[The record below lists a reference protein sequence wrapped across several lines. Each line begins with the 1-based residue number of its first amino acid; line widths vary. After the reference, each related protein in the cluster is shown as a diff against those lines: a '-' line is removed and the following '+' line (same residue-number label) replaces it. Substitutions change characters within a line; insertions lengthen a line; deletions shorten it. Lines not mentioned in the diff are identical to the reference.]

1 MSCSASALAA
11 AMAAPPWQAHD
22 RQAVQTARTR
32 HVHAARGRGP
42 RLRGHGGPAAC
53 PGRRDGRAARALRA
67 RGAGELFHVDL
78 RKVARE
84 PENGGWRARGHS
96 LQLHGPG
103 PGLPQGARH
112 HRGARDGR
120 HDPAH
125 RYGALNA
132 VLGGVRHHMARV
144 HPSLQPPA
152 ERQGRADEP
161 HAGAG
166 MAVREALTPSIDR
179 YNWDRSHGACGKPT
193 PMPRIVG
200 KKQRLG
206 TAPSSQNA

>member
-1 MSCSASALAA
+1 MTDRPCRPRALVMFTPPEAEDLVCEDAA
-11 AMAAPPWQAHD
+11 DLLLA
-22 RQAVQTARTR
+22 
-32 HVHAARGRGP
+32 
-42 RLRGHGGPAAC
+42 
-53 PGRRDGRAARALRA
+53 RAAVTGVRPLALQA
-67 RGAGELFHVDL
+67 RGAGELFPVDL
-78 RKVARE
+78 RKVAGE
-84 PENGGWRARGHS
+84 LEDGGWRAQGHS

-103 PGLPQGARH
+103 PGLPQGAR
-112 HRGARDGR
+112 RRCGARDGR
-120 HDPAH
+120 QRPTY

-132 VLGGVRHHMARV
+132 VLGGVRHHRAQV

-166 MAVREALTPSIDR
+166 MAVRKALTPFIDR
-179 YNWDRSHGACGKPT
+179 YNWDRSHGACGEST